1 MNQNQMMLRQRILG
15 LPSAMRTKLF
25 IEDDTDGTVCALY
38 ADADGGIFVVPDEPY
53 YKETQGIVRLLPHV
67 VVPFCYAYNLGEY
80 DSVDEYETAILSA
93 VLDEHIDAIEK
104 AYTANLKKPV
114 RTGGDLNPN
123 PLFGF

>member
-1 MNQNQMMLRQRILG
+1 MNQNQLKLRQRILA

-25 IEDDTDGTVCALY
+25 LEDDTDGTVCALY
-38 ADADGGIFVVPDEPY
+38 ADSDGGIFVVPDETY
-53 YKETQGIVRLLPHV
+53 YKDTQGVVRLLPHV

-80 DSVDEYETAILSA
+80 DSVDEYETAILLA

-104 AYTANLKKPV
+104 AYTANLNKTI

-123 PLFGF
+123 PMFGF